1 VAEHRSAG
9 VLVFIALLTRDRSLI
24 GEYAA
29 GTAWTAVIIA
39 VTPMIAAATVV
50 IGIVPPAGRSP

>member
-1 VAEHRSAG
+1 

-39 VTPMIAAATVV
+39 VT
-50 IGIVPPAGRSP
+50 R

>member
-1 VAEHRSAG
+1 M
-9 VLVFIALLTRDRSLI
+9 

-39 VTPMIAAATVV
+39 VTLMIAAATVV
-50 IGIVPPAGRSP
+50 LGVVLAEG